1 MSGSAPERIIVGVLP
16 MLTNA
21 GCTGI
26 ILREQRLG
34 NA

>member
-1 MSGSAPERIIVGVLP
+1 MSRSAPERIIVGVLP

-26 ILREQRLG
+26 IETVSR
-34 NA
+34 